1 MANRTNPS
9 YEDLA
14 MWDDLNVIGTVE
26 DDEDDPTH
34 M

>member
-1 MANRTNPS
+1 MENRNPS

-14 MWDDLNVIGTVE
+14 LWDDLNVVGTVE
-26 DDEDDPTH
+26 DDEEDPTH